1 MDAFYDIIRHGIQN
15 LVQAGYLPSALK
27 YTFVINAL
35 MSALLIGP
43 TLGAIGTLVVA
54 KRMAFFSSAIGNA
67 ALTGIAIG
75 IIAGEPVAAPYVSL
89 FSFSILFAIFL
100 NFSKNRSGMSH
111 DTLIGVFLAA
121 SLAVGSTLMLSVTK
135 KINVHILDNFLFGS
149 IITANSSDITLLLI
163 VVMVTIFV
171 GMKNY
176 NRLLLSGLNPS
187 LASVRKV
194 PVMVY
199 DYLFVVLIALI
210 TVASVK
216 IVGAVLV
223 EALLVIPAAAARN
236 VSRSLKSFVIT
247 SVIFSTISAVAG
259 IMLPM
264 QLGLSI
270 PTGGAIIII
279 ATIFFL
285 VTLLIRMLESS
296 GKVSR
301 VQALFGALLITTLI
315 TIIIGTISLSASSEA
330 FTFFYPKPSIITAV
344 ILLISYF
351 ISPKRLQ
358 GAK

>member
-1 MDAFYDIIRHGIQN
+1 MDALYDLFRHTVQN
-15 LVQAGYLPSALK
+15 LVQAGALPDALK

-35 MSALLIGP
+35 MCALLIGP

-75 IIAGEPVAAPYVSL
+75 ILLGEPVAAPYVSL
-89 FSFSILFAIFL
+89 FSFSLLFAIFL
-100 NFSKNRSGMSH
+100 NFSRNRSGMSH

-121 SLAVGSTLMLSVTK
+121 SLAVGSSLMLGVTK
-135 KINVHILDNFLFGS
+135 TINVHILDNFLFGS
-149 IITANSSDITLLLI
+149 IITASSSDITLLL
-163 VVMVTIFV
+163 VVVIVTIFI
-171 GMKNY
+171 GMKNF

-194 PVMVY
+194 PVLVY
-199 DYLFVVLIALI
+199 DYLFVILIALI

-236 VSRSLKSFVIT
+236 VSRSLSSFVYT
-247 SVIFSTISAVAG
+247 SIAISTISAVTG
-259 IMLPM
+259 ILLPM

-279 ATIFFL
+279 ATLFFIT
-285 VTLLIRMLESS
+285 TLLIR
-296 GKVSR
+296 
-301 VQALFGALLITTLI
+301 
-315 TIIIGTISLSASSEA
+315 II
-330 FTFFYPKPSIITAV
+330 
-344 ILLISYF
+344 
-351 ISPKRLQ
+351 RRQ
-358 GAK
+358 

>member
-1 MDAFYDIIRHGIQN
+1 MDAIYDMFRHTIQT
-15 LVQAGYLPSALK
+15 LVQDGYLPSALK

-75 IIAGEPVAAPYVSL
+75 IILGEPVAAPYVSL
-89 FSFSILFAIFL
+89 FAFSLLFAIFL

-135 KINVHILDNFLFGS
+135 SINVHILDNFLFGS
-149 IITANSSDITLLLI
+149 IITANSQDITLLLI
-163 VVMVTIFV
+163 VVVATIFV
-171 GMKNY
+171 GLKNF

-187 LASVRKV
+187 LATVRKV
-194 PVMVY
+194 PVQAY
-199 DYLFVVLIALI
+199 DYLFVILIALI

-223 EALLVIPAAAARN
+223 EALLIIPAAASRN
-236 VSRSLKSFVIT
+236 VSRSLASFVGI
-247 SVIFSTISAVAG
+247 SIVISTISAVTG
-259 IMLPM
+259 ILLPM

-279 ATIFFL
+279 ATLFFIA
-285 VTLLIRMLESS
+285 TLLIR
-296 GKVSR
+296 
-301 VQALFGALLITTLI
+301 
-315 TIIIGTISLSASSEA
+315 II
-330 FTFFYPKPSIITAV
+330 
-344 ILLISYF
+344 
-351 ISPKRLQ
+351 RRQ
-358 GAK
+358 

>member
-1 MDAFYDIIRHGIQN
+1 MDAIYDLFRHTIQT
-15 LVQAGYLPSALK
+15 LVQDGLLPSSLK

-75 IIAGEPVAAPYVSL
+75 IILGEPVAAPYVSL
-89 FSFSILFAIFL
+89 FAFSLLFAIFL

-135 KINVHILDNFLFGS
+135 SINVHILDNFLFGS
-149 IITANSSDITLLLI
+149 IITANSGDITLLLI
-163 VVMVTIFV
+163 VVVATILV
-171 GMKNY
+171 GMKNF

-187 LASVRKV
+187 LAGVRKV
-194 PVMVY
+194 PVKMY

-223 EALLVIPAAAARN
+223 EALLIIPAAASRN
-236 VSRSLKSFVIT
+236 VSRSLASFVGI
-247 SVIFSTISAVAG
+247 SIAISTISAVTG
-259 IMLPM
+259 ILLPM

-279 ATIFFL
+279 ATLFFI
-285 VTLLIRMLESS
+285 VTLLI
-296 GKVSR
+296 K
-301 VQALFGALLITTLI
+301 
-315 TIIIGTISLSASSEA
+315 II
-330 FTFFYPKPSIITAV
+330 
-344 ILLISYF
+344 
-351 ISPKRLQ
+351 RRQ
-358 GAK
+358 

>member
-1 MDAFYDIIRHGIQN
+1 MDALYDLFRHTVQN
-15 LVQAGYLPSALK
+15 LVQAGVLPSSLK

-75 IIAGEPVAAPYVSL
+75 ILLGEPVAAPYVSL

-100 NFSKNRSGMSH
+100 NFSRNRSGMSH

-121 SLAVGSTLMLSVTK
+121 SLAVGSSLMLSVTK
-135 KINVHILDNFLFGS
+135 TINVHILDNFLFGS
-149 IITANSSDITLLLI
+149 IITANSSDITLLL
-163 VVMVTIFV
+163 VVVVTTIAI
-171 GMKNY
+171 GMKNF

-187 LASVRKV
+187 LAAVRKV
-194 PVMVY
+194 PVKVY
-199 DYLFVVLIALI
+199 DYLFVILIALI

-223 EALLVIPAAAARN
+223 EALLVIPAAASRN
-236 VSRSLKSFVIT
+236 ISRSLTSFVII
-247 SVIFSTISAVAG
+247 SVLISTISAVTG

-270 PTGGAIIII
+270 PTCGAIIII
-279 ATIFFL
+279 ATLFFIA
-285 VTLLIRMLESS
+285 TLIIRMF
-296 GKVSR
+296 R
-301 VQALFGALLITTLI
+301 RQ
-315 TIIIGTISLSASSEA
+315 
-330 FTFFYPKPSIITAV
+330 
-344 ILLISYF
+344 
-351 ISPKRLQ
+351 
-358 GAK
+358 